1 MHSSIQCRLLSVRQA
16 YLKAPCR
23 IIGRRRL
30 PYITRTF
37 HASSPSR
44 FNPNDPPPSV
54 DPTLSNNTSNT
65 NQDSEGHTSPKEN
78 AETVKPEV
86 PPTPSRKPQGP
97 YGSAVRRATR
107 NRRPR
112 EQTRNVAIV
121 PDWFRERNVVAQDT
135 TVQIAVPTNHDVEL
149 EPLSRDLEEVVNK
162 LAQGGEGGENG
173 GSGGPSAAGARYRL
187 ALAVWDELCAS
198 ARAGLNLPA
207 SRYIDEPSAT
217 KSHLVLQYPGDGGI
231 FFLDAVVKKL
241 AANLK
246 TNLITLNAQ
255 DIAELYA
262 EQDQAEAGVPS
273 SIASM
278 GYEVYQSRRA
288 SNPKELEEEMEEGD
302 EDDSHSAEEE
312 DPDIIPSRRQ
322 DRETSFTRTIP
333 LTSIRGSDFLQN
345 LLGARGSVGMAKV
358 IIPRPQREDLESREE
373 LRCLRIANE
382 LLSIPCKHQPKPPPA
397 PEGQKASESAPESVP
412 EPIPEQAK
420 TTTFRPDLIVQVQDY
435 KDIQNTR
442 SGSIFLPLL
451 HKAVQSKRR
460 EGQRVIIIGTVS
472 GKQPEYPLGKSYPK
486 LVQRDFNDEFARTI
500 VVTPAM
506 SPQVVETVF
515 SEDMKR
521 RTLEINVRHLQNMLR
536 VRLNDPQLVD
546 TSLLRGPTWPLDTAA
561 IASSGLDDGY
571 WSFDRVHRVVSLVLG
586 GVEGTGKLDLQHI
599 QRSIDLVDKS
609 DRAKGDWLAEKYPK
623 VKATSTEPDRESLLK
638 QLRKTCN
645 THEKKLL
652 NGVVD
657 AESIRTTFD
666 DVHAP
671 PDTIEALKTL
681 TSLSLI
687 RPDAFTYGVLS
698 TDKIPGLLLYGPPG
712 TGKTMLAKAVARQS
726 GATVLEVSGSEVY
739 DMYVGEG
746 EKNVKAIF
754 TLAKKLSP
762 CVVFID
768 EADAIF
774 GSRVAASTR
783 TTHRELINQFLR
795 EWDGMNELSAFI
807 MVATNRPFDL
817 DDAVLRRL
825 PRRLLVDLPTEQD
838 RLSILKIHLKEE
850 QVDPS
855 VDLAELASRTPLYSG
870 SDLKNMCVA
879 AALACVREE
888 NALAVKHTGEEPYKY
903 PERRTLTK
911 AHFERAMEEIS
922 ASISEDM
929 SSLSA
934 IKKFDE
940 KYGDRKGRRKKSA
953 GWGFAAPGE
962 AQKSTETGRVRE

>member
-1 MHSSIQCRLLSVRQA
+1 MHSSIQCRLLSVHQA
-16 YLKAPCR
+16 YLRAPCR

-30 PYITRTF
+30 PYIARSF
-37 HASSPSR
+37 HASSPYRS
-44 FNPNDPPPSV
+44 NPNDPPPSI
-54 DPTLSNNTSNT
+54 DPTLSNSTSST
-65 NQDSEGHTSPKEN
+65 HKDPEGQNIPKEN
-78 AETVKPEV
+78 VETEKAEV
-86 PPTPSRKPQGP
+86 PPTPSRKSQGP

-107 NRRPR
+107 NRKPR
-112 EQTRNVAIV
+112 EQARIV
-121 PDWFRERNVVAQDT
+121 TVVPEWFRERNVLAQDT
-135 TVQIAVPTNHDVEL
+135 AVQIAVPTSHDVEL
-149 EPLSRDLEEVVNK
+149 EPWSRDIEEVVNMI
-162 LAQGGEGGENG
+162 AQGGEGGENG
-173 GSGGPSAAGARYRL
+173 GSGGPSTPGTRYRL
-187 ALAVWDELCAS
+187 SQAIWDELCAS
-198 ARAGLNLPA
+198 AKAGLNLPA

-246 TNLITLNAQ
+246 TNLVTLNAQ

-262 EQDQAEAGVPS
+262 EQDQAEAGAPS
-273 SIASM
+273 SIATM
-278 GYEVYQSRRA
+278 GYEVYQSRKA
-288 SNPKELEEEMEEGD
+288 YAPKDLEEEMEEG
-302 EDDSHSAEEE
+302 EEEENLSPEEE
-312 DPDIIPSRRQ
+312 DPDMIPNRRQ
-322 DRETSFTRTIP
+322 DRESPFTRTIP
-333 LTSIRGSDFLQN
+333 LSGSRGSEFLQN
-345 LLGARGSVGMAKV
+345 LFGARGSVGMAKV
-358 IIPRPQREDLESREE
+358 FIPRPQREDLESKEE
-373 LRCLRIANE
+373 LTCLRIANE
-382 LLSIPCKHQPKPPPA
+382 LLSIPRKHQHKPPPT
-397 PEGQKASESAPESVP
+397 PDEGKAPESAP
-412 EPIPEQAK
+412 EPIPEPTEAA
-420 TTTFRPDLIVQVQDY
+420 TSRPALIIQIQDY

-451 HKAVQSKRR
+451 HRAVQTKRR

-472 GKQPEYPLGKSYPK
+472 GKKPEYPLGKSYPK
-486 LVQRDFNDEFARTI
+486 LVQRDFNDEFSRTI

-506 SPQVVETVF
+506 TSKVVEKIF
-515 SEDMKR
+515 SEDLKR

-536 VRLNDPQLVD
+536 VRLNDPQQAD
-546 TSLLRGPTWPLDTAA
+546 TSLLRGPTWPLDTVA
-561 IASSGLDDGY
+561 IESSGLDDGY
-571 WSFDRVHRVVSLVLG
+571 WSFDRVHRVVSLALG
-586 GVEGTGKLDLQHI
+586 GIKGPGKLDLQQI
-599 QRSIDLVDKS
+599 QRSIDLVEKS
-609 DRAKGDWLAEKYPK
+609 DRAKGDWMAERYPK
-623 VKATSTEPDRESLLK
+623 VKATQTEPDRESRLK

-657 AESIRTTFD
+657 AESIRITFD

-671 PDTIEALKTL
+671 ADTIEALKTL
-681 TSLSLI
+681 TTLSLI

-774 GSRVAASTR
+774 GSRVAASSR

-825 PRRLLVDLPTEQD
+825 PRRLLVDLPTEKD

-888 NALAVKHTGEEPYKY
+888 NDLAARHTGEEPYKY

-940 KYGDRKGRRKKSA
+940 KYGDRKGRRKKSS

-962 AQKSTETGRVRE
+962 AQKNTETGRVRN

>member
-1 MHSSIQCRLLSVRQA
+1 MHSSLPYRLLSVHQ
-16 YLKAPCR
+16 YLRTPYR
-23 IIGRRRL
+23 IIGCRSL
-30 PYITRTF
+30 PNIARSF
-37 HASSPSR
+37 HTSSPSAS
-44 FNPNDPPPSV
+44 NSNEPPSIN
-54 DPTLSNNTSNT
+54 PTLSNNTDNAH
-65 NQDSEGHTSPKEN
+65 NDSEGQDSPKDN
-78 AETVKPEV
+78 AETEKPEV
-86 PPTPSRKPQGP
+86 PPAPSKKPRSP
-97 YGSAVRRATR
+97 YGSAVRRAIR
-107 NRRPR
+107 NRKPR
-112 EQTRNVAIV
+112 ERTHSVAVV
-121 PDWFRERNVVAQDT
+121 PEWFHERNVIAQDT
-135 TVQIAVPTNHDVEL
+135 AVQIAIPTGHDVEL
-149 EPLSRDLEEVVNK
+149 EPLSHDLEEGVNK
-162 LAQGGEGGENG
+162 VAQGGDGGESG
-173 GSGGPSAAGARYRL
+173 GSGGPPTSSPRYRL
-187 ALAVWDELCAS
+187 AQAVWDELCAS
-198 ARAGLNLPA
+198 ARAGLNLPV
-207 SRYIDEPSAT
+207 SRYIDERSAT
-217 KSHLVLQYPGDGGI
+217 KSHLVLQYPGEGGI
-231 FFLDAVVKKL
+231 LFLDAVVKKL

-246 TNLITLNAQ
+246 THLVTLNAQ

-262 EQDQAEAGVPS
+262 EQDQAEPGTPS
-273 SIASM
+273 SIATM
-278 GYEVYQSRRA
+278 GYEVYQPKRT
-288 SNPKELEEEMEEGD
+288 SNPKELEEDMEEGEED
-302 EDDSHSAEEE
+302 ENEEE
-312 DPDIIPSRRQ
+312 DPDMIPSRRQ
-322 DRETSFTRTIP
+322 EREFSVTRTIP
-333 LTSIRGSDFLQN
+333 LTGIRDTDFIQS
-345 LLGARGSVGMAKV
+345 LLGGRASVGMAKV
-358 IIPRPQREDLESREE
+358 IIPRSQRQDLESREE

-382 LLSIPCKHQPKPPPA
+382 LLSIPHKQEHKQPHTPGDQKPSESVLEPA
-397 PEGQKASESAPESVP
+397 PKSISDQS
-412 EPIPEQAK
+412 QL
-420 TTTFRPDLIVQVQDY
+420 TTLRPDLIVQVQDY
-435 KDIQNTR
+435 NDIQNTR
-442 SGSIFLPLL
+442 SGSIFLTLL
-451 HKAVQSKRR
+451 HRAVQSKRR

-472 GKQPEYPLGKSYPK
+472 GKKPEYPLGKAYPK
-486 LVQRDFNDEFARTI
+486 LVQRDFNDQFARTI

-506 SPQVVETVF
+506 NPQVVEKVF
-515 SEDMKR
+515 SEDLKR
-521 RTLEINVRHLQNMLR
+521 RTFEINVRHLQNMLR
-536 VRLNDPQLVD
+536 VRLNDPHLAD
-546 TSLLRGPTWPLDTAA
+546 ASLLRGPAWPVDTGALENA
-561 IASSGLDDGY
+561 GLDDGY
-571 WSFDRVHRVVSLVLG
+571 WSFDRVHRVVSLALG
-586 GVEGTGKLDLQHI
+586 GVKGPGKLDLQHI
-599 QRSIDLVDKS
+599 QRSIDLVEKS
-609 DRAKGDWLAEKYPK
+609 DRAKGDWLAERHPK
-623 VKATSTEPDRESLLK
+623 VKPPQTESERESRLK

-645 THEKKLL
+645 THERKLL

-838 RLSILKIHLKEE
+838 RLAILKIHLKEE
-850 QVDPS
+850 QVDSS
-855 VDLAELASRTPLYSG
+855 VDLVELASRTPLYSG

-879 AALACVREE
+879 AALACVRGE
-888 NALAVKHTGEEPYKY
+888 NELAAQHTGEEPYRY

-911 AHFERAMEEIS
+911 AHFERALEEIS

-940 KYGDRKGRRKKSA
+940 KYGDRKGRRKKSS
-953 GWGFAAPGE
+953 GWGFAAPSE
-962 AQKSTETGRVRE
+962 AQKNTETGRVRN

>member
-1 MHSSIQCRLLSVRQA
+1 MPSSIPCRLLSVHQT
-16 YLKAPCR
+16 YLRAPCR
-23 IIGRRRL
+23 FIGRRRF
-30 PYITRTF
+30 PFPVRSF
-37 HASSPSR
+37 HISPPSR
-44 FNPNDPPPSV
+44 IDPRDPPSF
-54 DPTLSNNTSNT
+54 DPTLNNSQPNK
-65 NQDSEGHTSPKEN
+65 QTSPDGQSTPKDHAVNEE
-78 AETVKPEV
+78 AATTPEKL
-86 PPTPSRKPQGP
+86 SRKEPGP

-107 NRRPR
+107 HRKPR
-112 EQTRNVAIV
+112 EQAAIV
-121 PDWFRERNVVAQDT
+121 ATIPEWFRERNVVAQDT
-135 TVQIAVPTNHDVEL
+135 TIQVTGQPSRGVEVETLTPDVEAL
-149 EPLSRDLEEVVNK
+149 IGKV
-162 LAQGGEGGENG
+162 AQGGDGGDND
-173 GSGGPSAAGARYRL
+173 GSGSPSSTPESRYRL
-187 ALAVWDELCAS
+187 SHAVWQELCAS
-198 ARAGLNLPA
+198 ARAGLNLPV

-217 KSHLVLQYPGDGGI
+217 RSHMVLHYPGEGGI
-231 FFLDAVVKKL
+231 LFLDAIVKKL
-241 AANLK
+241 ATDLK
-246 TNLITLNAQ
+246 TNLVTLNAQ

-262 EQDQAEAGVPS
+262 EQGQDDSGTPS
-273 SIASM
+273 PIQTM
-278 GYEVYQSRRA
+278 GYEVYRPRKGLSSR
-288 SNPKELEEEMEEGD
+288 EVEEDVEEGEEEEAGAG
-302 EDDSHSAEEE
+302 EDE
-312 DPDIIPSRRQ
+312 DPDMMSNRRQ
-322 DRETSFTRTIP
+322 DREMPRTIRLP
-333 LTSIRGSDFLQN
+333 AGSSIFDN
-345 LLGARGSVGMAKV
+345 LFSGARSSVGVAKV
-358 IIPRPQREDLESREE
+358 FIPRNHRQDSEAKEE

-382 LLSIPCKHQPKPPPA
+382 LLSVPHKKQKQLPVVDNETASADVPVPDAIPSTSKPDLIIQIQDYRDIQNSRSGA
-397 PEGQKASESAPESVP
+397 IFLSLLHRAVQSRRKEGQK
-412 EPIPEQAK
+412 
-420 TTTFRPDLIVQVQDY
+420 
-435 KDIQNTR
+435 
-442 SGSIFLPLL
+442 
-451 HKAVQSKRR
+451 
-460 EGQRVIIIGTVS
+460 VIIIGTVS
-472 GKQPEYPLGKSYPK
+472 AKKPEYPLGKSYPK
-486 LVQRDFNDEFARTI
+486 LVQRDFSDDFARTI

-506 SPQVVETVF
+506 SSQDVEKVF
-515 SEDMKR
+515 TEDLKQ
-521 RTLEINVRHLQNMLR
+521 RTFEINVRHLQNMLR
-536 VRLNDPQLVD
+536 IRLNDPALAD
-546 TSLLRGPTWPLDTAA
+546 ESILHGRTWPLDESA
-561 IASSGLDDGY
+561 IQNSGLDDGY
-571 WSFDRVHRVVSLVLG
+571 WTFDRVHRVVTLTLG
-586 GVEGTGKLDLQHI
+586 GVETAGKLDLQQI
-599 QRSIDLVDKS
+599 QRGIDLVEQS
-609 DRAKGDWLAEKYPK
+609 DRAKGDWLAEKYPRAK
-623 VKATSTEPDRESLLK
+623 PTQTEPDREARLK

-657 AESIRTTFD
+657 ADSIRTTFD

-671 PDTIEALKTL
+671 KDTVEALKTL

-774 GSRVAASTR
+774 GSRVQASSR

-825 PRRLLVDLPTEQD
+825 PRRLLVDLPTEKD

-850 QVDPS
+850 QVDAS

-888 NALAVKHTGEEPYKY
+888 NELASQHKGEEPYKHA
-903 PERRTLTK
+903 ERRTLTK
-911 AHFERAMEEIS
+911 EHFEKAMEEIS

-953 GWGFAAPGE
+953 GWGFSAPGAAE
-962 AQKSTETGRVRE
+962 KVTETGRVRN

>member
-1 MHSSIQCRLLSVRQA
+1 MHSSIRCRLLSVHQA
-16 YLKAPCR
+16 YRRAPCR
-23 IIGRRRL
+23 IIGRRRV
-30 PYITRTF
+30 PYVARSF
-37 HASSPSR
+37 HASSPCRS
-44 FNPNDPPPSV
+44 NPNDPPPSI
-54 DPTLSNNTSNT
+54 DLNASNI
-65 NQDSEGHTSPKEN
+65 QKDSGGQNSPNEN
-78 AETVKPEV
+78 ADAATENPETPQV
-86 PPTPSRKPQGP
+86 PSRKPQGP

-107 NRRPR
+107 NRKPR
-112 EQTRNVAIV
+112 DQARITTVV
-121 PDWFRERNVVAQDT
+121 PEWFRERNVVAQDT
-135 TVQIAVPTNHDVEL
+135 TIQIPVHINHDVEL
-149 EPLSRDLEEVVNK
+149 EPWPRDLEEAVNK
-162 LAQGGEGGENG
+162 VAQGGEGGEND
-173 GSGGPSAAGARYRL
+173 GSGSPSTPGTRYRL
-187 ALAVWDELCAS
+187 PQAIWDELCAS
-198 ARAGLNLPA
+198 AKAGLNLPA

-231 FFLDAVVKKL
+231 YFLDAVVKKL

-262 EQDQAEAGVPS
+262 EQDQADAGFPS
-273 SIASM
+273 SIATM
-278 GYEVYQSRRA
+278 GYEVYQSRKA
-288 SNPKELEEEMEEGD
+288 YTSKELEEEMEEG
-302 EDDSHSAEEE
+302 EEEENLSAEEE
-312 DPDIIPSRRQ
+312 DPEIMPSRRQ
-322 DRETSFTRTIP
+322 DRESPFTRTIP
-333 LTSIRGSDFLQN
+333 LSGNRGSEFLQN
-345 LLGARGSVGMAKV
+345 LFGGRGSVGMAKV
-358 IIPRPQREDLESREE
+358 FIPRPQREDIESKEE

-382 LLSIPCKHQPKPPPA
+382 LLSIPRKHQHKLPPTPS
-397 PEGQKASESAPESVP
+397 PDEEKAPESIS
-412 EPIPEQAK
+412 EPIPEPTQ
-420 TTTFRPDLIVQVQDY
+420 TTKSRPDLIIQVQDY

-451 HKAVQSKRR
+451 HRAVQAKRR

-472 GKQPEYPLGKSYPK
+472 GRKPEYPLGKSYPK

-506 SPQVVETVF
+506 NSQAVEKVF
-515 SEDMKR
+515 SEDLKR
-521 RTLEINVRHLQNMLR
+521 RTLEINVRHLQTMMR
-536 VRLNDPQLVD
+536 VRLNDPQLAD
-546 TSLLRGPTWPLDTAA
+546 TSLLRAPTWPLDANA
-561 IASSGLDDGY
+561 IESSGLDDGY
-571 WSFDRVHRVVSLVLG
+571 WSFDRVHRVVSLALG
-586 GVEGTGKLDLQHI
+586 SVESPGKLDLQQL
-599 QRSIDLVDKS
+599 QRSIELVEKS
-609 DRAKGDWLAEKYPK
+609 DRAKGDWMADRYPK
-623 VKATSTEPDRESLLK
+623 VKVTQTEPDREGRLR

-671 PDTIEALKTL
+671 AETIEALKTL

-774 GSRVAASTR
+774 GSRVAASSR

-825 PRRLLVDLPTEQD
+825 PRRLLVDLPTEDD

-855 VDLAELASRTPLYSG
+855 VDLAELANRTPLYSG

-888 NALAVKHTGEEPYKY
+888 NEFAAQHKGEEPYKY
-903 PERRTLTK
+903 PERRTLSK
-911 AHFERAMEEIS
+911 SHFERAMEEIS

-940 KYGDRKGRRKKSA
+940 KYGDRKGRRKKSS

-962 AQKSTETGRVRE
+962 TQKNTETGRVRN

>member
-1 MHSSIQCRLLSVRQA
+1 MHSSLQCRLLSVHQA
-16 YLKAPCR
+16 YLRAPCR

-30 PYITRTF
+30 PYVARTF
-37 HASSPSR
+37 HASALSR
-44 FNPNDPPPSV
+44 FNPNDPPPSI
-54 DPTLSNNTSNT
+54 DPTVTNNASNTSTT
-65 NQDSEGHTSPKEN
+65 NEDSGGQTSQKDN

-86 PPTPSRKPQGP
+86 PPIPSRKPQGP

-107 NRRPR
+107 NRKPR

-121 PDWFRERNVVAQDT
+121 PDWFRERNLVAQDT
-135 TVQIAVPTNHDVEL
+135 TVQIALPTNHDVEL
-149 EPLSRDLEEVVNK
+149 EPLSRGLEEVENK

-173 GSGGPSAAGARYRL
+173 GSGGPSTPGARYRL
-187 ALAVWDELCAS
+187 TLAVWDELCAS

-217 KSHLVLQYPGDGGI
+217 KSHLVLQYPGEGGI

-262 EQDQAEAGVPS
+262 EQDQAESGTPS
-273 SIASM
+273 PITTM

-288 SNPKELEEEMEEGD
+288 SNPRELEEEIEEGD
-302 EDDSHSAEEE
+302 EDENHSAEEE
-312 DPDIIPSRRQ
+312 DADIIPSRKQ

-333 LTSIRGSDFLQN
+333 FTGIRSDFLQN
-345 LLGARGSVGMAKV
+345 LLGGRGSVGMAKV
-358 IIPRPQREDLESREE
+358 IIPRSQREDLESREQ

-382 LLSIPCKHQPKPPPA
+382 LLSIPCKHSPKPPPTL
-397 PEGQKASESAPESVP
+397 EGQKTSESVP
-412 EPIPEQAK
+412 EPIPEPPQ
-420 TTTFRPDLIVQVQDY
+420 TTTSRPDLIVQVQDY
-435 KDIQNTR
+435 RDIQNSR

-451 HKAVQSKRR
+451 HRAVQSKRR

-546 TSLLRGPTWPLDTAA
+546 ISLLRGPTWPLDSAA
-561 IASSGLDDGY
+561 TASSGLDDGY

-586 GVEGTGKLDLQHI
+586 SVEGAGKLDLQHV

-609 DRAKGDWLAEKYPK
+609 DRAKGDWLAEKYPNA
-623 VKATSTEPDRESLLK
+623 KATSTEPDRESRLK

-671 PDTIEALKTL
+671 RDTIEALKTL

-774 GSRVAASTR
+774 GSRVTASTR

-855 VDLAELASRTPLYSG
+855 VDLADLASRTPLYSG

-888 NALAVKHTGEEPYKY
+888 NVLAAKHTGEEPYKY

-940 KYGDRKGRRKKSA
+940 KYGDRKGRRKKST

-962 AQKSTETGRVRE
+962 TQKTTETGRVRN